1 MGNSA
6 LDKVTSKVP
15 HFECLVMPFGLTNV
29 LATSI
34 MHEDEEQCFRSAP
47 K

>member
-6 LDKVTSKVP
+6 LDKVISKVP

-29 LATSI
+29 LG
-34 MHEDEEQCFRSAP
+34 
-47 K
+47 